1 MPSRREIS
9 TGKRWIVRTPA
20 CSVHVQIPQPRPED
34 THALF
39 SACNRRANAETGFVT
54 EVGLLR
60 QCVRWLHQLERGE
73 DVIVVNMRPDT
84 DRETEYV
91 RFDRPRVM
99 RILERIVPDLDQLAH
114 GSVTLDADL
123 ATEHRRRLAAT
134 PEPMRR
140 LGRNETL

>member
-1 MPSRREIS
+1 MQSKAKRR
-9 TGKRWIVRTPA
+9 
-20 CSVHVQIPQPRPED
+20 
-34 THALF
+34 
-39 SACNRRANAETGFVT
+39 TGFVT

-73 DVIVVNMRPDT
+73 DVIVNMRPNT

-99 RILERIVPDLDQLAH
+99 RILERIVADLDQLAH
-114 GSVTLDADL
+114 GSVTRLDADL

-134 PEPMRR
+134 PEPMHR
-140 LGRNETL
+140 LSTRQERNS